1 MTTMELLERPTAAG
15 AHTMRLMDPKLGDLE
30 LKWDEDKPDEVAA
43 ARATFEKAKKRGLA
57 MYKMSTFGRKTGE
70 QLHEFGPLLARG
82 EVPHARDADRRDL
95 ASDESVDVAL
105 AEFRPDIPEL

>member
-1 MTTMELLERPTAAG
+1 MTTMELLERPTEA

-57 MYKMSTFGRKTGE
+57 MYKMSRFGSKKGS
-70 QLHEFGPLLARG
+70 QLHEFDP
-82 EVPHARDADRRDL
+82 
-95 ASDESVDVAL
+95 S
-105 AEFRPDIPEL
+105 AEKIIGMAPMVGG

>member
-43 ARATFEKAKKRGLA
+43 ARATFGKAKKRGLA

-70 QLHEFGPLLARG
+70 QLHEFDP
-82 EVPHARDADRRDL
+82 
-95 ASDESVDVAL
+95 S
-105 AEFRPDIPEL
+105 AEKIIGMAPMVGG

>member
-1 MTTMELLERPTAAG
+1 MTTMELLERPTEA

-57 MYKMSTFGRKTGE
+57 MYKMSRFGSKKGE
-70 QLHEFGPLLARG
+70 QLHEFDP
-82 EVPHARDADRRDL
+82 
-95 ASDESVDVAL
+95 S
-105 AEFRPDIPEL
+105 AEKIIGMAPMVGG